1 MRLIY
6 LRVDRA
12 LSCGGLLDGAEL
24 AVTRPHEETS
34 LAPLCFIG
42 PNGAGKSQLLQLIAE
57 IFQVAWHQYAGTE
70 ERLSS
75 NNESLFEVR
84 YRMSS
89 PAGLSHIVKLVR
101 ESSGRTVGPI
111 RMEFMRDNDEEWRSV
126 AVDSPSFGENLP
138 SLVIGYTSGDNE
150 TLSLPFFVSRRGY
163 AADVSEAALP
173 NKSKSRSKLAGEVP
187 DNRLLLI
194 DYSTH
199 LEVLVANLLL
209 SPPSL
214 REKIIGHA
222 KLHDLASFRCV
233 IQLNHSAAPS
243 GGVKLTPE
251 LRAYIDIFRKL
262 ATCWDHE
269 PKKDIHTFDFFVDDA
284 LREGFAHH
292 FETAGNL
299 YRAFHKISLLND
311 LAIPRA
317 ARNRLQRDIDSRRF
331 ASRLPEPQDEDKVFR
346 FEQVSLCRHTDE
358 GVRLLDYVSLSDGEH
373 QLSQILGIFSM
384 IDTPGALFVLD
395 EPESHFNPLWRV
407 QFTKSLLN
415 LPNETRGHQEVLLT
429 THAPFVPCDLPR
441 EQVLIFSKNANGKV
455 EIAPPEMETYGA
467 SFDRILDACFEVS
480 PPISQVAQDEM
491 EHLIDK
497 GTAAEIADALTRL
510 GPSVERSFLA
520 DRLRQLRT
528 GS

>member
-24 AVTRPHEETS
+24 AVTRPREEGS
-34 LAPLCFIG
+34 LAPLCLIG

-57 IFQVAWHQYAGTE
+57 IFQVAWHQYSSTE

-89 PAGLSHIVKLVR
+89 PGSSRIVKLVR
-101 ESSGRTVGPI
+101 ESSGRTVSPI
-111 RMEFMRDNDEEWRSV
+111 QMEVMRDEDGEWHVV
-126 AVDSPSFGENLP
+126 AIDSPSFGENLP

-163 AADVSEAALP
+163 ATDVREAALP
-173 NKSKSRSKLAGEVP
+173 NKTKGRVEVSGDVP

-194 DYSTH
+194 DYNTH

-209 SPPSL
+209 SPLPL

-222 KLHDLASFRCV
+222 NLHDLASFRCV
-233 IQLNHSAAPS
+233 IQLHHSAAPT
-243 GGVKLTPE
+243 GGVKLTKE
-251 LRAYIDIFRKL
+251 LQTYVDIFRKL

-269 PKKDIHTFDFFVDDA
+269 PKKDTYTFDFFVDDA
-284 LREGFAHH
+284 LRAGFSHY
-292 FETAGNL
+292 FDTAGNL

-317 ARNRLQRDIDSRRF
+317 ARNRLQRDIESRRF

-346 FEQVSLCRHTDE
+346 FEQVSLRRRT
-358 GVRLLDYVSLSDGEH
+358 GAGSRLLDYVSLSDGEH

-384 IDTPGALFVLD
+384 IDRPDALFVLD
-395 EPESHFNPLWRV
+395 EPESHFNPQWRV
-407 QFTKSLLN
+407 QFTKLLID
-415 LPNETRGHQEVLLT
+415 LPNNTRGKQEVLLT

-441 EQVLIFSKNANGKV
+441 EQVLIFSKNAEGRV
-455 EIAPPEMETYGA
+455 EIDPPEIETYGA
-467 SFDRILDACFEVS
+467 SFDRILDACFKVS
-480 PPISQVAQDEM
+480 PPISQIPQDELEDLM
-491 EHLIDK
+491 DK
-497 GTAAEIADALTRL
+497 GTAEQIADALTRF

-520 DRLRQLRT
+520 DRLRQLSV